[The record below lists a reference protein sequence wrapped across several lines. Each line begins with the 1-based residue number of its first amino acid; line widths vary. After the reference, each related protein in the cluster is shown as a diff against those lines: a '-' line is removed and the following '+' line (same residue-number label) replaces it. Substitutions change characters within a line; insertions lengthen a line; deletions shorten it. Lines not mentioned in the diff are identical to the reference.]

1 MTDGPVGALRA
12 KLLQRTTI
20 IAAAAVVVVLAGGF
34 LAWSATCPCER
45 TPGAWLFGAEQ
56 DERR

>member
-20 IAAAAVVVVLAGGF
+20 IAAAAVVVVLARGVPRVVGD
-34 LAWSATCPCER
+34 LS
-45 TPGAWLFGAEQ
+45 L
-56 DERR
+56 